1 MRFPKAWALTLWL
14 AAGVCRVWGKNN
26 TIPCFLIP
34 RVGFLAAMPSR
45 TWERNEEQWI
55 IAENVFG
62 KFIPFCGGAPIKKS
76 SKGKY
81 ITQIRSCPVLEE
93 NLSFSQSICKW
104 KQAAERTKKLVGLQ
118 ILLYRVVSASVL
130 QQGSVLLVLVILE
143 VGGQW
148 LQQLW
153 GSMRSGEQRIS
164 EPDAA
169 AMDWECH
176 PGTTLGQPSALL
188 NLSSSMFPS
197 VFLYLCFY
205 LQCTLYCIMYFCIS
219 IFWKMSPK
227 TKWPTFRLPLFLNR
241 PNEWKLIFFN
251 VILVI
256 YVLFLPFLL
265 LCTMCLFHR
274 VLTYD
279 VWFAADRESSEEKK
293 HMDWNCVFSQNCY

>member
-1 MRFPKAWALTLWL
+1 MQMEASSWKNKKVGWFANSALPCGFCFGF
-14 AAGVCRVWGKNN
+14 AAGLGFAGFGDLRSRWG
-26 TIPCFLIP
+26 
-34 RVGFLAAMPSR
+34 V
-45 TWERNEEQWI
+45 
-55 IAENVFG
+55 
-62 KFIPFCGGAPIKKS
+62 
-76 SKGKY
+76 
-81 ITQIRSCPVLEE
+81 
-93 NLSFSQSICKW
+93 
-104 KQAAERTKKLVGLQ
+104 
-118 ILLYRVVSASVL
+118 
-130 QQGSVLLVLVILE
+130 
-143 VGGQW
+143 GQW

-197 VFLYLCFY
+197 VFLYFCFY

-241 PNEWKLIFFN
+241 PNEWKLIFLN